1 MVQAARELSDN
12 ATATEAATQQA
23 HEQQEQHWQ
32 ARIQE
37 VSAILMRRLPLM
49 QNVWAS
55 FIEHDWPDAHYFC
68 ANSLLVGPVQQL
80 DHECAALRSQVSC
93 YTA

>member
-23 HEQQEQHWQ
+23 HAQQEQHWQ

-37 VSAILMRRLPLM
+37 VTVILMTRLPLM
-49 QNVWAS
+49 HSVWKS
-55 FIEHDWPDAHYFC
+55 MIERDWPDAHSFC
-68 ANSLLVGPVQQL
+68 SDSLLVGPVQQL

>member
-23 HEQQEQHWQ
+23 HAQQEQHWQ

-37 VSAILMRRLPLM
+37 VTVILMTRLPLM
-49 QNVWAS
+49 HSVWKSMMNATGLMRIVS
-55 FIEHDWPDAHYFC
+55 VLTRC
-68 ANSLLVGPVQQL
+68 SLVLCNS
-80 DHECAALRSQVSC
+80 
-93 YTA
+93 

>member
-23 HEQQEQHWQ
+23 HEQQEQRWE

-37 VSAILMRRLPLM
+37 VSAILMRRLPL
-49 QNVWAS
+49 VHS
-55 FIEHDWPDAHYFC
+55 
-68 ANSLLVGPVQQL
+68 V
-80 DHECAALRSQVSC
+80 
-93 YTA
+93 